1 MTIMTLSIR
10 ISRFIALLGSAFTLV
25 QVFLLL
31 IGDEGICFN
40 DGCHIVDSLTSIPPV
55 WFNVG
60 GFVFFQIVYWGLK
73 YVYKE
78 GWYLNLIRLF
88 LLGAISAEG
97 VLVSFQYFVADVFCS
112 YCLIIFAHIVL
123 LSLLVGIRQIFS
135 GVAAF
140 TAIVIAFAS
149 LQFTG
154 MQDNLID
161 SLHIGSFGAIPGKD
175 EATRYLF
182 FSSECRHCEELLA
195 YLNGAGLAVSF
206 NPIDEIED
214 VPLPE
219 VRKNVKYDYKVN
231 RALLQTLGIK
241 KVPVLMINSESE
253 YNIIIGSDEI
263 ERYFQ
268 SCLNTSA
275 GSEQDET
282 SAQSSEGDTGYGS
295 SSQSSG
301 ENNTGMDFLAPGKKK
316 DDACSIL
323 ENCR

>member
-1 MTIMTLSIR
+1 MTLSIR
-10 ISRFIALLGSAFTLV
+10 ISRFIALLGSAFTIV

-31 IGDEGICFN
+31 IGDQGICFN
-40 DGCHIVDSLTSIPPV
+40 DGCHIVDSMTSIPPI

-60 GFVFFQIVYWGLK
+60 GFAFFQIIYWGLK
-73 YVYKE
+73 YVSKE
-78 GWYLNLIRLF
+78 GWYLGLLRLF
-88 LLGAISAEG
+88 LLGAVSAEG

-123 LSLLVGIRQIFS
+123 LNLLAGTRQIFS
-135 GVAAF
+135 GIAAF
-140 TAIVIAFAS
+140 AAVVLAFTT
-149 LQFTG
+149 LQFG
-154 MQDNLID
+154 VMQNNLFD
-161 SLHIGSFGAIPGKD
+161 SLHIGSFGATPGRS
-175 EATRYLF
+175 EETRYLF

-195 YLNGAGLAVSF
+195 YLNGAGFAVSF

-219 VRKNVKYDYKVN
+219 VRKNVKYDYEVN

-253 YNIIIGSDEI
+253 YKIIIGSDEI

-275 GSEQDET
+275 GSKQSE
-282 SAQSSEGDTGYGS
+282 SSSVSSEGDTGYGA
-295 SSQSSG
+295 SSQISHG
-301 ENNTGMDFLAPGKKK
+301 ANTGLDFLTPGKKK

-323 ENCR
+323 ENCQ